1 MWKSGRHKMCGNP
14 YARVTFWSSHSVPAV
29 PRVDEKNEIAM
40 TVTEAANRKSIE
52 FATPN
57 AVSELLDRKQV
68 FIKKG

>member
-1 MWKSGRHKMCGNP
+1 M
-14 YARVTFWSSHSVPAV
+14 TFLSSHSVPVV
-29 PRVDEKNEIAM
+29 PPVDENNEVAM
-40 TVTEAANRKSIE
+40 AVTDATNRKSIE